1 MNLFTKRNALIGWI
15 VMRIARRKLDKKLNA
30 LVGKPA
36 RRRTLAAGLGLAAV
50 AATTVAV
57 LARRE
62 RPAAS
67 TT

>member
-1 MNLFTKRNALIGWI
+1 MNVLTKRNALIGWI
-15 VMRIARRKLDKKLNA
+15 VMRVVRRKLDKKLNA
-30 LVGKPA
+30 LVGKSA
-36 RRRTLAAGLGLAAV
+36 RRRTLAAGLGLVAV
-50 AATTVAV
+50 GATTVAV